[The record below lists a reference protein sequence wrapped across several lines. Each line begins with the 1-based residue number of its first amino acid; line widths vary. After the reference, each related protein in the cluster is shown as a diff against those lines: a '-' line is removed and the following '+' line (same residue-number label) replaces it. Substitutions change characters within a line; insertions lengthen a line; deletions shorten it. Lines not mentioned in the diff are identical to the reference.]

1 MKWHRNPF
9 FHTAVM
15 PPSVAPSALAS
26 TRPSADLDG
35 ATAAAARAAAARGN
49 ASASA
54 RPSTDLLQ
62 PPAGATPGAVSG
74 SGPSGRPSMTLG
86 RPSITIAEPERQHQH
101 DPSQHL
107 APHGILA
114 EAANRVAQGKSRRR
128 KKTPKLTICEPSDH
142 LTPYQTFYIFGLDGL
157 GAFLL
162 SGGINFAI
170 AYAMYKTIDT
180 EKSPIRVFQFPNTL
194 AGDATVTIFIQCVIT
209 WFIELVLV
217 NRDLRSGHI
226 QPIGFIREPQNA
238 LLRWFLLLDRRP
250 SAAATDSPVE
260 GATSDDDLRRPLSA
274 PHDPENCHCEQHREQ
289 YEIGSWKHWAV
300 FLVSQ
305 LIRALMVGVLMWFLM
320 WGPSIGILIAVGDHR
335 GNDWWFDGT
344 SWAPPIFKLV
354 FGGVL
359 ALLTTPPFAAFWL
372 VRCGWAVQAN
382 QRHLDASAAIAAGE
396 PAESA
401 TV

>member
-26 TRPSADLDG
+26 ARPSADLDG
-35 ATAAAARAAAARGN
+35 ATAAAARAAALR
-49 ASASA
+49 SSA
-54 RPSTDLLQ
+54 RPSADLLR
-62 PPAGATPGAVSG
+62 PDAAAGTGNGASG
-74 SGPSGRPSMTLG
+74 TSGRPSMQLG
-86 RPSITIAEPERQHQH
+86 RPSITIAEPDRQQHQH

-114 EAANRVAQGKSRRR
+114 EAANRVAHGKLRRP
-128 KKTPKLTICEPSDH
+128 KKLPKLTICEPSDH
-142 LTPYQTFYIFGLDGL
+142 LTPYQAFYIFGLDGL

-170 AYAMYKTIDT
+170 AYAMYKTINT
-180 EKSPIRVFQFPNTL
+180 ETSPIRVFQFPNTL
-194 AGDATVTIFIQCVIT
+194 CGDATVTIFIQCVIT

-226 QPIGFIREPQNA
+226 QPIGFIREPSNA
-238 LLRWFLLLDRRP
+238 LFRWFLLLDRRP
-250 SAAATDSPVE
+250 SSASAAAT
-260 GATSDDDLRRPLSA
+260 TSDDDLHRPLSA
-274 PHDPENCHCEQHREQ
+274 PHDENCRCEQHSEQ

-320 WGPSIGILIAVGDHR
+320 WGPSVGILIAVGDHR
-335 GNDWWFDGT
+335 GNDWWFDGS

-382 QRHLDASAAIAAGE
+382 QRHLDSAAAAAAGE
-396 PAESA
+396 PVEVPA